1 MSLRVSLFI
10 LFMWLFNGCSNQG
23 AEQDIAEV
31 SSEPVNSAFAES
43 NPGNI
48 SVVCGV
54 LSKVDDFDSWL
65 SEYKK
70 IAQGTIILLRMVDD
84 PSVVMVFEGGESL
97 AMMEGRAE
105 ILTNDQFSKTATVL
119 SEPIVSYF
127 DIQYMAQSEKDYKQ
141 YVAFMFELE
150 DINQLLESFKSD
162 LNLYA
167 EYGLTPMGVGTN
179 PHNPEQ
185 VFMLLT
191 LEDFVSFR
199 KRTNSPREFK
209 RIIRSLKLPEEAMML
224 NWAKT
229 TI

>member
-185 VFMLLT
+185 VYMLLT
-191 LEDFVSFR
+191 LDDFVSFR

>member
-1 MSLRVSLFI
+1 MSLRVSLII

-54 LSKVDDFDSWL
+54 LSKVDDFDSWI

-70 IAQGTIILLRMVDD
+70 IAQGTIIILRMVED
-84 PSVVMVFEGGESL
+84 PSMVMVFEGGESL

-105 ILTNDQFSKTATVL
+105 ILTNDQFSKNATVL
-119 SEPIVSYF
+119 SEPLVSYF

-185 VFMLLT
+185 VYMLLT